1 MINVK
6 AYAAVSILALGSL
19 SACSSFDANTMAI
32 PALETEISALSMPVS
47 WTFGAGVDTDIAT
60 SWSDILDDK
69 ELSILIDEALVNNPS
84 LRASAES
91 IARADALLGQSRA
104 GLAPF
109 IGATVGANGHQL
121 VDEGVLSDSYS
132 ASLSASWEAD
142 LWGTIRLG
150 ILGAHYDLEATKTVY
165 RAAREA
171 LIANV
176 ARAYVQIIEATK
188 QAELSKAT
196 LDAQIE
202 TLRIVNVR
210 YELGAASRREL
221 VLAES
226 DVASARDN
234 LVTAKSTKTVA
245 ILALQNLLGRYPDG
259 ELFVR
264 SDFPS
269 VEEAP
274 TAGRPTDLLR
284 RRPDILVAE
293 YNVLAAY
300 SGAKAAEQ
308 SRWPDLTLSAGL
320 SDAVSH
326 PSDLLDPATLAFSVG
341 ARLAGTL
348 FDGGLTTARINAATA
363 TQHQAVAQYGQAVLD
378 GFLDVETTLQGITV
392 LEEREVYLRQGA
404 EAARETLMLA
414 EVQYKAGSIDLL
426 DVLTFRQRSFQT
438 DRTLL
443 AIERQ
448 IIEARI
454 ALYLALGGV
463 DQ

>member
-1 MINVK
+1 MIRVK
-6 AYAAVSILALGSL
+6 SYTVVSILALAGL
-19 SACSSFDANTMAI
+19 SACTSFDAETLAA
-32 PALETEISALSMPVS
+32 PALEEEISALSMPVS
-47 WTFGAGVDTDIAT
+47 WTFGPGEDADIAT
-60 SWSDILDDK
+60 SWADILNDK
-69 ELSILIDEALVNNPS
+69 ELTSLIDEALANNPS

-109 IGATVGANGHQL
+109 IGATVGVNGHQF
-121 VDEGVLSDSYS
+121 VDEGVLNDSYS
-132 ASLSASWEAD
+132 ASISASWEAD
-142 LWGTIRLG
+142 LWGTVRLG
-150 ILGAHYDLEATKTVY
+150 VLGAQYDLEATKTVY

-176 ARAYVQIIEATK
+176 ARAYVQVIEATK
-188 QAELSKAT
+188 QATLSEAT
-196 LDAQIE
+196 LTAQIE

-234 LVTAKSTKTVA
+234 LVAAKSIKKVTT
-245 ILALQNLLGRYPDG
+245 LALQNLLGRYPDG
-259 ELFVR
+259 ELSVR
-264 SDFPS
+264 AEFPS
-269 VEEAP
+269 VAEAP
-274 TAGRPTDLLR
+274 AAGRPTDLLR

-300 SGAKAAEQ
+300 SATKSAQQ
-308 SRWPDLTLSAGL
+308 SRWPDLTLSTGV
-320 SDAVSH
+320 SDAVSR
-326 PSDLLDPATLAFSVG
+326 PNDLLDPTTLAFTIG

-348 FDGGLTTARINAATA
+348 FDGGLTTARIKAATA
-363 TQHQAVAQYGQAVLD
+363 SQRQAVAQYGQAALD
-378 GFLDVETTLQGITV
+378 GFLEIETTLQSITV
-392 LEEREVYLRQGA
+392 LEERQVYLRQGA

-414 EVQYKAGSIDLL
+414 EVQYKAGAIDLL

-443 AIERQ
+443 TIERQ

-463 DQ
+463 VQ